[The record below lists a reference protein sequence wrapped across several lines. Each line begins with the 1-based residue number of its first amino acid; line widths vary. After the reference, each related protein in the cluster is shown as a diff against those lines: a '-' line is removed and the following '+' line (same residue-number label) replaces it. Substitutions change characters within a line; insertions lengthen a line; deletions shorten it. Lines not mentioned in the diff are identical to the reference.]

1 MVEFTHDSIK
11 FLDDRVIKLPEA
23 DKVVSI
29 LSGGMDSS
37 IMTIL
42 LVKYYG
48 AENVYPISFDYN
60 QKQVVEVDR
69 AKALCK
75 EIKTAEHK
83 TFDLSVLG
91 EIAKPMCANIAGTDV
106 EMPTIK
112 DVLGDPQP
120 VTYVPFRNMILLTLA
135 MSYAETIDSNDV
147 FTGLQVHDEYGYWD
161 TTGPFVDSLNAVAN
175 QNRTHRVAIRAP
187 FLQLSKIDE
196 LKICEGMDAISL
208 LKHSLTCYNPK
219 DGKSCGK
226 CPSCSERINSFMKL
240 NLVDPI
246 DYQVEIPWRQMAFDW
261 SNV

>member
-1 MVEFTHDSIK
+1 MVQNEI
-11 FLDDRVIKLPEA
+11 ILPEA

-48 AENVYPISFDYN
+48 AQNVYPISFDYN
-60 QKQVVEVDR
+60 QKQVVEIDR
-69 AKALCK
+69 AKTLCK
-75 EIKTAEHK
+75 KLKTAEHK

-91 EIAKPMCANIAGTDV
+91 EIAKPMCANIAGTDIN
-106 EMPTIK
+106 MPTIK

-135 MSYAETIDSNDV
+135 MSYAETIDANDV

-161 TTGPFVDSLNAVAN
+161 TTGAFVDSLNVVAK
-175 QNRTHRVAIRAP
+175 QNRTHHVAINAP
-187 FLQLSKIDE
+187 FLHLSKIDE
-196 LKICEGMDAISL
+196 LNICKEMDAIKL
-208 LKHSLTCYNPK
+208 LEHSLTCYNPR

-226 CPSCSERINSFMKL
+226 CPSCSERINAFMKL
-240 NLVDPI
+240 NIIDPI
-246 DYQVEIPWRQMAFDW
+246 EYDIDIPWKQMELT
-261 SNV
+261 N